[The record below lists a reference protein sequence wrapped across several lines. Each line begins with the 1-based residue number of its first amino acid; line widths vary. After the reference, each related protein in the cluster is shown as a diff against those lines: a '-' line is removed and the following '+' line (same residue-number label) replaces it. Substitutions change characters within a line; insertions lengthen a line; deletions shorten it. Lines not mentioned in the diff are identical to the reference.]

1 VVVGLDG
8 CGRWGQYIL
17 RDLRELGCAVH
28 VVARSE
34 ASIARAKTGE
44 ATKIVPDVEGLDG
57 VGGIVVA
64 TPSSTHAEVVERS
77 LALGVPVACEKP
89 LCPDPRDA
97 WRLAELA
104 PDRLFVLDKWRYHAG
119 VVSLA
124 EIARSQALGC
134 VRGLKTMRV
143 GWGSQH
149 DDVDAAWV
157 LAPHDLAI
165 ALEILGELL
174 PPAAAV
180 AQTASSRVVSLV
192 AVMSGAATWHVLEV
206 SERSPERVRR
216 VELHCDEGIAVLADG
231 WDDHLSVFRH
241 TGDAP
246 DEELIPTPGELPLL
260 AELRAFVSHLEG
272 GSPPRSSAAEGA
284 LVVHH
289 IARLRE
295 LAGTT

>member
-1 VVVGLDG
+1 MVVGLVG
-8 CGRWGQYIL
+8 CGQWGQYIL

-34 ASIARAKTGE
+34 ASIARAKTGG
-44 ATKIVPDVEGLDG
+44 AAKVVPDVEGLDG
-57 VGGIVVA
+57 VSGIVVA
-64 TPSSTHAEVVERS
+64 TPSTTHVEVVERS

-89 LCPDPRDA
+89 LCVEPRDA
-97 WRLAELA
+97 LRLAELA
-104 PDRLFVLDKWRYHAG
+104 PDRLFVLDKWRYHPG
-119 VVSLA
+119 ITSLG
-124 EIARSQALGC
+124 EIARSQALGGVC
-134 VRGLKTMRV
+134 GLKTVRV

-149 DDVDAAWV
+149 DDVDVVWH

-180 AQTASSRVVSLV
+180 AQTASSQVVSLV
-192 AVMSGAATWHVLEV
+192 AVMSGEATWHVLEV

-216 VELHCDEGIAVLADG
+216 VELHCEEGVAVLADG
-231 WDDHLSVFRH
+231 WDNHLSVFRH
-241 TGDAP
+241 NEGAP

-260 AELRAFVSHLEG
+260 AELRAFASHLEG

-289 IARLRE
+289 ITRLRE